1 MKTISEAKKHFR
13 DCYRLEEG
21 FVGVGIGR
29 PENSEALRVYV
40 VDVHF
45 PIAQKFK
52 NNTTFEGFPVVVE
65 VTGKIHTL
73 PS

>member
-1 MKTISEAKKHFR
+1 MKTISEAKKHFQGL
-13 DCYRLEEG
+13 YRLEEG

-29 PENSEALRVYV
+29 QEDSEALRVYV
-40 VDVHF
+40 VDIHF

-52 NNTTFEGFPVVVE
+52 NDATFEGFPVVVE
-65 VTGKIHTL
+65 VAGKIRTL